1 MLNGIAATLDP
12 RVKIFAFLSW
22 ISLAFICRDI
32 YSIAALLI
40 TSVAVLLFVGAAS
53 DVFRRLRLLI
63 PLVLLA
69 FPLWTFLNQWS
80 LFYASNRGV
89 DFLFGLFMTLRLL
102 LIVTAS
108 LAFIVLVKPA
118 EIISAI
124 QSLRLPPVIG
134 ATIALAFRY
143 LYIISE
149 DYKSIK
155 EAHLCR
161 GLELDKGSL
170 IKRIRSYIPLLV
182 PLIIRSIDSAEKLV
196 LALELRPYIINIRR
210 IGPLKIKDLA
220 ILLGCVLILVFAIIY
235 NFYFGGLSWV

>member
-1 MLNGIAATLDP
+1 MLNRMSVTLDP
-12 RVKIFAFLSW
+12 RIKIIAFLSW

-32 YSIAALLI
+32 YSIVALLI
-40 TSVAVLLFVGAAS
+40 TSIVLLLFVGAAGA
-53 DVFRRLRLLI
+53 VFRKLRLLI

-80 LFYASNRGV
+80 LFYASSRGV
-89 DFLFGLFMTLRLL
+89 DFLFGLFMTLRLSI
-102 LIVTAS
+102 IVIIS
-108 LAFIVLVKPA
+108 LSFIVLVKPT
-118 EIISAI
+118 EIIKAI
-124 QSLRLPPVIG
+124 QSLRLPPIIG
-134 ATIALAFRY
+134 ATFALAFRY

-170 IKRIRSYIPLLV
+170 IRRIRNYIPLLI

-196 LALELRPYIINIRR
+196 LALELRPYIVNSRR
-210 IGPLKIKDLA
+210 IRPLKIKDLA
-220 ILLGCVLILVFAIIY
+220 ILLGCILTLVLAILY
-235 NFYFGGLSWV
+235 NFYFGGLS